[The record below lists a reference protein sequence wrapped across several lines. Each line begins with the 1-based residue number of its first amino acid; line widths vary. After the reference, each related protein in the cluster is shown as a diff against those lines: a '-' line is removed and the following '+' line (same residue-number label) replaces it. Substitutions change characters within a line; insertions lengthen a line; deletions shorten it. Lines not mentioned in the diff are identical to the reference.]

1 MNRFLDRTDA
11 GKQLAHKLEFL
22 QGQRN
27 VIVLGLPRGGVPVAF
42 EIAKALAVPLG
53 VLVVRK
59 LGVPGHEELAMGAIA
74 SGGVRVL
81 NDDIIQSL
89 ALDNETIDSEV
100 AKERL
105 ELEQR
110 ETRYRG
116 TKPFPSLTG
125 KTVLVVDDG
134 IATGATMRVAV
145 KALKQHQPARIIVVA
160 PTCARDTYQTLY
172 READEVICL
181 ATPEPYIA
189 VGLWY
194 EHFPQTRDEEVR
206 SLLEQATRLSAR
218 PKREGDWY
226 DNP

>member
-1 MNRFLDRTDA
+1 MKRFLDRTDA

-22 QGQRN
+22 QGQRD
-27 VIVLGLPRGGVPVAF
+27 VVVLGLPRGGVPVAF

-53 VLVVRK
+53 VLMVRK
-59 LGVPGHEELAMGAIA
+59 LGVPGHEELAMGAVA

-81 NDDIIQSL
+81 NDDIIKSL
-89 ALDNETIDSEV
+89 AIDNEAIESEV
-100 AKERL
+100 AKERV

-116 TKPFPSLTG
+116 ATPFPSLTG
-125 KTVLVVDDG
+125 KIVLVVDDG

-145 KALKQHQPARIIVVA
+145 KALKHHQPARIIVAA

-194 EHFPQTRDEEVR
+194 EHFPQTSDEEVR
-206 SLLEQATRLSAR
+206 SLLERATPLSA
-218 PKREGDWY
+218 KL
-226 DNP
+226 